1 MSETVIREVV
11 KNIWTFSCPFAR
23 SGFIPFGGRSTAIRL
38 KNGDVWM
45 LPSTPLDPQTK
56 TKIDELGP
64 LKYIVSPDAV
74 HYLFLSEVKNAYPEA
89 KLIAPVEV
97 VDRLKDLKFDGAWG
111 RDSPTTSYGFE
122 DEIKACFFSGFK
134 NKDVAFLHVESKVLI
149 EADLLF
155 NLPATE
161 QYLKSSS
168 TPNLPFIR
176 GLSPTS
182 WFHPRMIWSLGVN
195 KEAMRQDARTVASW
209 DFEKIIPCHGDVI
222 EADGKKAWES
232 VYKFYLED

>member
-1 MSETVIREVV
+1 MT
-11 KNIWTFSCPFAR
+11 
-23 SGFIPFGGRSTAIRL
+23 G
-38 KNGDVWM
+38 
-45 LPSTPLDPQTK
+45 
-56 TKIDELGP
+56 
-64 LKYIVSPDAV
+64 
-74 HYLFLSEVKNAYPEA
+74 EVKNAYPEA

-122 DEIKACFFSGFK
+122 DEVHMLIIFNILMIDPLDRQIKACFFSGFK

-161 QYLKSSS
+161 QYSKSSS